1 MSETDVGLSVLPDGW
16 VWTTLGEICESA
28 LKTQP
33 KERPKVEFTYIDIAS
48 IDNHLSKIVN
58 PKVYVGKDAPSRAR
72 QVVRTG
78 DTLFSTVRTYLK
90 NIALVSDRYD
100 GQIAS
105 TGFCIIRPLIA
116 ATEFIFWMTLSNGF
130 LSPLNKI
137 QRGTSYPAVRD
148 SDVFSQMVPLPPEN
162 EQIRIVAK
170 IEELFTKLNAGKEE
184 LLQAKARLKR
194 YRQSV
199 LKAAMEGKLT
209 EDWRKEHR
217 SEIEPASILLERILK
232 ERREKWEAEQLEQMM
247 AKGKMPKDDKW
258 KNKYKEQ
265 QAPDTS
271 KLPNLPKGWVWTT
284 VGEIAQTIHY
294 GYTESATNDPVGP
307 KFLRITDIQNNS
319 VNWDSVPYCRIDG
332 TKQQKYLLKE
342 GDLVFART
350 GATVGKSFLIRGS
363 IPDAVFASY
372 LIRIVLNKKINA
384 NFVYTFFQSQSY
396 WVQIHQGKV
405 GIGQPNVN
413 AKILS
418 QITLPLPSLSEQ
430 QAIVFEVERRL
441 SVADAV
447 EATVDAELKRSD
459 ALRQSILK
467 QAFSCKLVPQDP
479 NEEPASVLLEQIK
492 EDKMK
497 RESEQKSK
505 RKSKKTRKREKGH
518 TKIDDLLSEKTRNT
532 RIYDALKSVG
542 QPLPP
547 DELLKLSKLD
557 VDEFYA
563 QLKTEIERGRMV
575 ERRPDKTSVFLEI
588 KNET

>member
-1 MSETDVGLSVLPDGW
+1 MD
-16 VWTTLGEICESA
+16 
-28 LKTQP
+28 
-33 KERPKVEFTYIDIAS
+33 
-48 IDNHLSKIVN
+48 
-58 PKVYVGKDAPSRAR
+58 
-72 QVVRTG
+72 
-78 DTLFSTVRTYLK
+78 
-90 NIALVSDRYD
+90 
-100 GQIAS
+100 
-105 TGFCIIRPLIA
+105 
-116 ATEFIFWMTLSNGF
+116 
-130 LSPLNKI
+130 
-137 QRGTSYPAVRD
+137 
-148 SDVFSQMVPLPPEN
+148 
-162 EQIRIVAK
+162 
-170 IEELFTKLNAGKEE
+170 
-184 LLQAKARLKR
+184 
-194 YRQSV
+194 
-199 LKAAMEGKLT
+199 GKLT
-209 EDWRKEHR
+209 EDWRKKHR
-217 SEIEPASILLERILK
+217 SEIEPASVLLDRILK
-232 ERREKWEAEQLEQMM
+232 ERREKWEAEQLAQMK

-258 KNKYKEQ
+258 KNKYKEP

-271 KLPNLPKGWVWTT
+271 KLPDLPKEWVWTT

-294 GYTESATNDPVGP
+294 GYTESAINDPVGP

-372 LIRIVLNKKINA
+372 LIRIVLYKKINA
-384 NFVYTFFQSQSY
+384 NFVYSFFQSQFY
-396 WVQIHQGKV
+396 WVQIHQGKA

-467 QAFSCKLVPQDP
+467 QAFSGKLVPQNP
-479 NEEPASVLLEQIK
+479 NDEPASVLLEQIK

-497 RESEQKSK
+497 RETEQKSK
-505 RKSKKTRKREKGH
+505 RKSKKTRKREQGL
-518 TKIDDLLSEKTRNT
+518 TKINDLLSEKTRNT

-563 QLKTEIERGRMV
+563 QLKAEIESGRII
-575 ERRPDKTSVFLEI
+575 ERRPDKMSVFLEI